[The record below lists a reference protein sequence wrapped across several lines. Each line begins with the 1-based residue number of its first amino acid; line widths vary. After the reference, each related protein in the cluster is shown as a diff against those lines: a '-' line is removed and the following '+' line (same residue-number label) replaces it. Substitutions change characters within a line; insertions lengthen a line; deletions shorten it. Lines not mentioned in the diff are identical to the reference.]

1 MRYKMIFVMLNEQLN
16 DLYRNNLGNLME
28 MYSVLDG
35 QKIFHYV
42 GPLLIYCWEER
53 YLSSKYRLMII
64 GQETNGWYDSYVIN
78 SETLWEDIAKYKS
91 FRLGEFKQNSPF
103 WRYAHEFNKR
113 VNGVDDLNFIWCNIN
128 KFGVDGRGRASP
140 LVTNSENCYFNLLS
154 EELAILRPEVCL
166 FLTGPNYDD
175 DIRHKLC
182 DVQFEEFKDFDI
194 RKVAKL
200 KSSFLPSKS
209 YRTYHPGYGNRK
221 KSIYV
226 LILSAII
233 DDIGK

>member
-1 MRYKMIFVMLNEQLN
+1 M
-16 DLYRNNLGNLME
+16 
-28 MYSVLDG
+28 
-35 QKIFHYV
+35 
-42 GPLLIYCWEER
+42 
-53 YLSSKYRLMII
+53 
-64 GQETNGWYDSYVIN
+64 
-78 SETLWEDIAKYKS
+78 
-91 FRLGEFKQNSPF
+91 
-103 WRYAHEFNKR
+103 
-113 VNGVDDLNFIWCNIN
+113 
-128 KFGVDGRGRASP
+128 
-140 LVTNSENCYFNLLS
+140 NCYFNLLS

-221 KSIYV
+221 KSIYE

>member
-1 MRYKMIFVMLNEQLN
+1 MRI
-16 DLYRNNLGNLME
+16 LGKGRIRRLE
-28 MYSVLDG
+28 YGIS
-35 QKIFHYV
+35 Y
-42 GPLLIYCWEER
+42 LLFNI
-53 YLSSKYRLMII
+53 LFLP
-64 GQETNGWYDSYVIN
+64 IN
-78 SETLWEDIAKYKS
+78 IT
-91 FRLGEFKQNSPF
+91 P
-103 WRYAHEFNKR
+103 
-113 VNGVDDLNFIWCNIN
+113 
-128 KFGVDGRGRASP
+128 
-140 LVTNSENCYFNLLS
+140 ENQLS

-221 KSIYV
+221 KSIYE
-226 LILSAII
+226 LILTAII